1 MQERKTEIINAR
13 MTKLERQ
20 ELKLIAKAEKK
31 TVSDLLRMVVK
42 NYKKTRYGI

>member
-1 MQERKTEIINAR
+1 MQDKKTEIVNAR

-31 TVSDLLRMVVK
+31 TVSDLLRLVVN

>member
-1 MQERKTEIINAR
+1 MQERKTEIVNTR
-13 MTKLERQ
+13 MTKNERQ

-42 NYKKTRYGI
+42 NYKKTRNGI